1 MNLQKETHSLREQ
14 IYGWPGRWVGE
25 GIVKEFGMDRSTLL
39 YLKLITITNPF
50 NHTGVCVN
58 EVISGLHWLPR
69 NQACDWRVW
78 TSRSTLTSKEGVE
91 FNHWCPVF

>member
-1 MNLQKETHSLREQ
+1 MIQMNLQKETHSLREQ
-14 IYGWPGRWVGE
+14 IYGWPGRWMGE

-58 EVISGLHWLPR
+58 EVISGLHWLP
-69 NQACDWRVW
+69 
-78 TSRSTLTSKEGVE
+78 KE
-91 FNHWCPVF
+91 PSM